1 MYELKKLLVILF
13 SVFVLAACSG
23 DVYEGQDAE
32 EAILNLQKDFIKDLT
47 DLQMVDVNENE
58 VFAVFKAVIS
68 GEPEVFVAYV
78 KQDGEKWRVQE
89 AIAVGHE
96 TVDDLPP
103 AKGEYIE
110 GEFIN
115 RTSDSTEVE
124 QVDGKYIF
132 NLQNTERAVT
142 VKFK

>member
-1 MYELKKLLVILF
+1 MKKLLVILL
-13 SVFVLAACSG
+13 SVFVLAACN

-47 DLQMVDVNENE
+47 DLQMVNVNEDE

-78 KQDGEKWRVQE
+78 KQEDEKWRVQE

-96 TVDDLPP
+96 TKDDLPP
-103 AKGEYIE
+103 AKGEFIQ
-110 GEFIN
+110 GEIIN
-115 RTSDSTEVE
+115 RTTDNTEVE
-124 QVDGKYIF
+124 EVDGKYIF

>member
-1 MYELKKLLVILF
+1 MKKWLVILF

-47 DLQMVDVNENE
+47 DLQMVNVNENE

-68 GEPEVFVAYV
+68 GEPEVFVTYV
-78 KQDGEKWRVQE
+78 KKENEKWRVQE

-96 TVDDLPP
+96 TKDDLPP
-103 AKGEYIE
+103 AKGEFIE
-110 GEFIN
+110 GEIID
-115 RTSDSTEVE
+115 RTTESTEVE
-124 QVDGKYIF
+124 QADV
-132 NLQNTERAVT
+132 
-142 VKFK
+142 

>member
-1 MYELKKLLVILF
+1 MKKWFFILL
-13 SVFVLAACSG
+13 SVFVLVACN

-47 DLQMVDVNENE
+47 ELQMVNVNEDE

-78 KQDGEKWRVQE
+78 KNEDDVWRVQE
-89 AIAVGHE
+89 AVAVGHE
-96 TVDDLPP
+96 TKDDLPP

-110 GEFIN
+110 GEIID
-115 RTSDSTEVE
+115 RTTDSTEVE
-124 QVDGKYIF
+124 QVDGKYVF
-132 NLQNTERAVT
+132 NLENTDRAVT